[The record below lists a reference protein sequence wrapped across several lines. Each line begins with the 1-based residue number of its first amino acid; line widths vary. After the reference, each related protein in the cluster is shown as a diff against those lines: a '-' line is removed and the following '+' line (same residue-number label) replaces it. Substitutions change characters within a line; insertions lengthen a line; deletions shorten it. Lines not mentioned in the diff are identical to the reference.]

1 MPAHEVEAG
10 RSAVED
16 HPWPQSELEASLGYF
31 RLCVKKTKQ
40 QKLKKGNVWV
50 GTGEPGTLQ
59 PGERREPWVPR
70 HTPAVMCELGRA
82 VESTGPSQRLFPGLL
97 ASVNSAPGSHTKLS
111 ADRNPQRWLTLYHER
126 RQSLSPNPETSVP
139 PPHTSV
145 YNSSSVIQ
153 QISPSYSSQR
163 SPTSVCPPPL
173 NSSPH
178 HGDATPRISHSLLS
192 RRLRIHD

>member
-10 RSAVED
+10 QSAVQD
-16 HPWPQSELEASLGYF
+16 HPWPHSEFEASLGYF
-31 RLCVKKTKQ
+31 RLCVKKPKQ

-97 ASVNSAPGSHTKLS
+97 ASVDSAPGSHTKLS
-111 ADRNPQRWLTLYHER
+111 ADG
-126 RQSLSPNPETSVP
+126 
-139 PPHTSV
+139 
-145 YNSSSVIQ
+145 I
-153 QISPSYSSQR
+153 
-163 SPTSVCPPPL
+163 
-173 NSSPH
+173 
-178 HGDATPRISHSLLS
+178 PRGG
-192 RRLRIHD
+192 